1 MGPVTSTE
9 GVSDMR
15 AKRFA
20 GLCGSTAVAAILA
33 VGGGAQAQSRAAE
46 ASTVTEVVVTGSRIP
61 RSETVTT
68 APVTVLT
75 AENLDERGIV
85 NVGELLNQVT
95 SNVPVLPISTSQGFP
110 GGDAK
115 QSPNLFNLGAG
126 RTLTLVNGRRMVATS
141 SGFGDRVV
149 DAGIIP
155 SGLIKRVD
163 IVQGGGAAV
172 YGSDAIAGVVNYI
185 LNDHFEGLTLDAQY
199 GESSRG
205 DYPKRSARATF
216 GKNFLDDRANFAVDL
231 AWSKTDPLLESARP
245 RTASGIRSVT
255 NPANTST
262 TDGIPPTIYV
272 FNGRLWQY
280 NRYGVIWSTP
290 NGSAAGLLRS
300 NGSALQ
306 FSPDGQTV
314 TPYDTGAIQAGGS
327 TAVGGQGLDTRDLST
342 LAAGLQRYNVSAIGH
357 YDITPHIKASGEFLF
372 SHEESNDPYGTQS
385 VFRTIGNT
393 GAFGPISFNNTNPY
407 LTASQIATLNAA
419 SPTFA
424 AGGNLFMTRF
434 MDILPSR
441 NRRTETD
448 VYRVAGSLDGD
459 FSLWNREFNWSAS
472 ASHAVSD
479 YELNLWAP
487 YLSHLQ
493 NAVTTVRNGSG
504 QIVCAINA
512 DAITTNDDAAC
523 APLNPFGQGN
533 ESAEARKYASV
544 LTGSK
549 YHNTQ
554 DDFLLVFGGDV
565 VKLPA
570 GMAKFSAAYEHREEN
585 TEYRPFDADL
595 RGIATT
601 GSPAINRDAGYKTN
615 EYSGELLFPLVG
627 GDFTLP
633 LVKSLEAN
641 GSYRY
646 VKHSIA
652 GGQKVWGYGG
662 RWDTGLGLSLRASKS
677 RNFRAPSLD
686 QLFAPV
692 STASGQPL
700 GSDPCDADRINGG
713 PYPAARL
720 AACQKEFA
728 ANPQWGPLTGFQDP
742 AENTG
747 IVSVTSGGNPDLK
760 NEISNTT
767 TWGFVFQP
775 DYIKGLTIT
784 VDRVEVALT
793 DGLVSFSPATFAANC
808 YDLGD
813 AAACATFARN
823 AQGYI
828 TQAKSMAFNAGL
840 ITWNGDIWN
849 VNYRFPLGGPW
860 DKDLGMLELGAEV
873 THTTRYDV
881 STNGTTHTRSEGTT
895 AVPDIRARFDVRW
908 SKGPI
913 RLFYSAYYLPEV
925 KASYTDTIETNPV
938 PIVASNTVHNI
949 SAQYSYKNYT
959 LRGGVNNFTDQGP
972 SFPGRSYGDIFG
984 RQFYVGLRA
993 RF

>member
-1 MGPVTSTE
+1 MNY
-9 GVSDMR
+9 
-15 AKRFA
+15 KNFA
-20 GLCGSTAVAAILA
+20 GLWGSTAVAAVLA
-33 VGGGAQAQSRAAE
+33 MAGGAQAQTSGAT
-46 ASTVTEVVVTGSRIP
+46 STVSEVVVTGSRIP
-61 RSETVTT
+61 RSDTKTV

-75 AENLDERGIV
+75 QENLDERGIV
-85 NVGELLNQVT
+85 NLGELLNQVT

-141 SGFGDRVV
+141 SGLGDRVV
-149 DAGIIP
+149 DAGVIP
-155 SGLIKRVD
+155 SGLIQRVD
-163 IVQGGGAAV
+163 IVQGGGASV

-185 LNDHFEGLTLDAQY
+185 LKDHYQGLELDAQY

-205 DYPKRSARATF
+205 DYPKRSLRATW
-216 GKNFLDDRANFAVDL
+216 GKNFLDDRGNIAMDL
-231 AWSKTDPLLESARP
+231 SWSKTDPLLESARP

-262 TDGIPPTIYV
+262 TDGQPPTINV

-280 NRYGVIWSTP
+280 NRYGVIWATP
-290 NGSAAGLLRS
+290 NGTSAGLLRS

-306 FSPDGQTV
+306 FSPDGQSV
-314 TPYDTGAIQAGGS
+314 IAYDTGAIQAGGS
-327 TAVGGQGLDTRDLST
+327 TAIGGQGLDTRDLST
-342 LAAGLQRYNVSAIGH
+342 LAAGLERYNFTTIGH
-357 YDITPHIKASGEFLF
+357 YDITPHIKASGELLY
-372 SHEESNDPYGTQS
+372 SHEESNDPYGTQQ
-385 VFRTIGNT
+385 VFRTIGNS
-393 GAFGPISFNNTNPY
+393 GASGPISFNNTNPF
-407 LTASQIATLNAA
+407 LTAADIATLSAA

-424 AGGNLFMTRF
+424 AGGNLSMTRF

-441 NRRTETD
+441 NRATQTD
-448 VYRVAGSLDGD
+448 VYRVAGALDGD
-459 FSLWNREFNWSAS
+459 FSVLNRDFTWSAS
-472 ASHAVSD
+472 VTHAVSD
-479 YELNLWAP
+479 YEVRTWAP
-487 YLSHLQ
+487 YLSHML
-493 NAVTTVRNGSG
+493 NAQSAVKNSAG

-533 ESAEARKYASV
+533 ESAAAREYVSA

-554 DDFLLVFGGDV
+554 DDFLLVLGGDV
-565 VKLPA
+565 IKLPA
-570 GMAKFSAAYEHREEN
+570 GAAKFSAAYEHRKEN

-595 RGIATT
+595 RGITTT
-601 GSPAINRDAGYKTN
+601 GSPAVNRDAGYNTN
-615 EYSGELLFPLVG
+615 EYSGELLVPIVG

-633 LVKSLEAN
+633 LVKAVEFNS
-641 GSYRY
+641 SYRY
-646 VKHSIA
+646 VDHSIA
-652 GGQKVWGYGG
+652 GIQKVWGYGG

-686 QLFAPV
+686 QLFAPT

-713 PYPAARL
+713 SYPAARL

-728 ANPQWGPLTGFQDP
+728 AHPEWGPLTGFQDP

-747 IVSVTSGGNPDLK
+747 IVSVTSGGNPNLK

-767 TWGFVFQP
+767 TWGLVFQP
-775 DYIKGLTIT
+775 DYIKGLTVT

-793 DGLVSFSPATFAANC
+793 DGLVSFSPASFAVNC

-813 AAACATFARN
+813 ASACATFSRN
-823 AQGYI
+823 ALGYL
-828 TQAKSMAFNAGL
+828 TQARSTTFNAGL

-849 VNYRFPLGGPW
+849 INYRFPLGAAW
-860 DKDLGMLELGAEV
+860 DKELGTLELGAEV

-881 STNGTTHTRSEGTT
+881 SNNGITHTRSDGTT
-895 AVPDIRARFDVRW
+895 SVPDIRARFDVRY
-908 SKGPI
+908 SKGPL
-913 RLFYSAYYLPEV
+913 RLFYSAYYLPSV
-925 KASYTDTIETNPV
+925 KSSYTDTIETTPV
-938 PIVASNTVHNI
+938 PVVASNTVHNV
-949 SAQYSYKNYT
+949 SAQYNYKKYT
-959 LRGGVNNFTDQGP
+959 LRAGVNNLTDQGP
-972 SFPGRSYGDIFG
+972 SFPTRTYGDIMG
-984 RQFYVGLRA
+984 RQMYVGLRA